1 MILLRYRT
9 IYFSYREMGVC
20 GCRTSEKASAIIYL
34 EECVENTV
42 VRHRPLG
49 VTIISVVLFIS
60 GIFELLLGIL
70 ILVGI
75 FTLGHE
81 ISIHGHATVGS
92 VVDVVGG
99 VLGGILA
106 GASLLIGVFSLIFS
120 IGLWMLKRWAFWLT
134 VVLEV
139 ISVVRH
145 LLEFTHPVHNSSSII
160 LGLILP
166 VVILLYFLVDR
177 NVRRAFFG

>member
-1 MILLRYRT
+1 M
-9 IYFSYREMGVC
+9 
-20 GCRTSEKASAIIYL
+20 
-34 EECVENTV
+34 ENTSV
-42 VRHRPLG
+42 QHRPLG
-49 VTIISVVLFIS
+49 VTIISVVLFIA

-106 GASLLIGVFSLIFS
+106 GASLLIGVFSLILA
-120 IGLWMLKRWAFWLT
+120 IGLWMLKRWAFWL
-134 VVLEV
+134 VVILEI

-145 LLEFTHPVHNSSSII
+145 LLEFTHPVHNTVSII
-160 LGLILP
+160 IGLLLP
-166 VVILLYFLVDR
+166 VVILLYFFLDR
-177 NVRRAFFG
+177 NVRRAFFGE